1 MKLLTSIVAII
12 AMISSAEA
20 CQCLS
25 AIGVNDAATKN
36 CCREAGGSP
45 SGNQCPAGQI
55 SQKLST
61 FASCCK
67 SYGTRSDCRC
77 PIGCARLELET
88 KAKEDGTAPPTDDEV
103 QALVASYEE

>member
-1 MKLLTSIVAII
+1 MKLLTSIVAVI

-25 AIGVNDAATKN
+25 SNGVNGPATES

-45 SGNQCPAGQI
+45 KGNQCPANQI
-55 SQKLST
+55 SENLSK

-67 SYGTRSDCRC
+67 DYGTRSDCRC
-77 PIGCARLELET
+77 PIGCARLELEA
-88 KAKEDGTAPPTDDEV
+88 KAKEEGTAPPTDDEV